1 MRRDRCVGA
10 SSNGWIAMVD
20 DGLGFYMLNTVSVE
34 QVINLP
40 PLWGTASITLEPM
53 LNNQPQF
60 SVLGRHLSGVY
71 VRDNEVHKAIW
82 NKRPT
87 DADFTIVVLFKPPL
101 GALRY
106 SQGGQH
112 WTTVPTTLSFASDA
126 IFYDR
131 RLYMVADFGTNG
143 AHVVAVDLLHGEPI
157 IELPEFSFF
166 KKVKEYRML
175 PYLSISPS
183 GGLFFIAQLIPSDA
197 VRTTR
202 FQVFRLDEGQTM
214 WQRIENLDRG
224 LLFLGLNTSKWLP
237 CLWEGCRT
245 DSIYFTDDTQTPNS
259 RGRDSGVFHLDDGTT
274 ESMFE
279 NDLMELTHPFPVW
292 IFHSSKRN
300 REPRAFTEK
309 EFLENNSNCLHRIA
323 FPVTFMTMRISKYIF
338 ARLTKAIHPRLVNH
352 CHFSKSGPE

>member
-1 MRRDRCVGA
+1 MSIAPKDEHEAQIQFALERGIPAVLSVIGTQRLTFSDNVYDIIHCARCRVHREADEMAGDWA
-10 SSNGWIAMVD
+10 NIPD
-20 DGLGFYMLNTVSVE
+20 DLLWMILKRIDHEDDYRSFRI
-34 QVINLP
+34 VINLP

-166 KKVKEYRML
+166 
-175 PYLSISPS
+175 
-183 GGLFFIAQLIPSDA
+183 
-197 VRTTR
+197 
-202 FQVFRLDEGQTM
+202 
-214 WQRIENLDRG
+214 
-224 LLFLGLNTSKWLP
+224 
-237 CLWEGCRT
+237 
-245 DSIYFTDDTQTPNS
+245 
-259 RGRDSGVFHLDDGTT
+259 
-274 ESMFE
+274 
-279 NDLMELTHPFPVW
+279 
-292 IFHSSKRN
+292 
-300 REPRAFTEK
+300 
-309 EFLENNSNCLHRIA
+309 
-323 FPVTFMTMRISKYIF
+323 
-338 ARLTKAIHPRLVNH
+338 
-352 CHFSKSGPE
+352 